1 MSILAGALKVSA
13 LAVALSC
20 VGVRS
25 PTPDGVPLPKASDL
39 SSPKLQCRLYF
50 GCAPAGRA
58 TTTIAQQQEYVR

>member
-25 PTPDGVPLPKASDL
+25 PTPDGVPLHRASDL
-39 SSPKLQCRLYF
+39 SSPKLQCRIYF
-50 GCAPAGRA
+50 GCAPAGRISTA
-58 TTTIAQQQEYVR
+58 IAQQQEHVR